1 MLIIE
6 RIRWDSGVDYWKRGR
21 EGGERGEEREGQNL
35 QNTSTQQNKHG
46 SLDLSG
52 YLQVAE
58 NKDWVDG
65 EQNITKSGPT

>member
-1 MLIIE
+1 ME
-6 RIRWDSGVDYWKRGR
+6 V
-21 EGGERGEEREGQNL
+21 EGGEKKGEQGNL

-46 SLDLSG
+46 SLNLSG
-52 YLQVAE
+52 YLQIAK